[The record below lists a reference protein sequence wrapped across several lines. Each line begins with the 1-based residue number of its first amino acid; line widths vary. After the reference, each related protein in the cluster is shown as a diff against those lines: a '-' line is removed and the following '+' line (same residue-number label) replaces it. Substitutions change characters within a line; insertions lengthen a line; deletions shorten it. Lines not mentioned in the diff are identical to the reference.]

1 MIRLLVLLVIVGGVA
16 GFFTRPEE
24 AAMREKADAVLS
36 DPQDISQGLESIG
49 ATVAGN
55 RTYNNFYVASQYIV
69 TLDNQ
74 PIVQCWGAFT
84 QVKCDR
90 VADTRTGG

>member
-1 MIRLLVLLVIVGGVA
+1 MRLIILLLIVGAIA

-24 AAMREKADAVLS
+24 AAMRAQADTVLEDVS
-36 DPQDISQGLESIG
+36 SPGEFIEG
-49 ATVAGN
+49 AGAQLLGN

-69 TLDNQ
+69 TLNNE

-84 QVKCDR
+84 HVKCDR
-90 VADTRTGG
+90 VQQS